1 MYVHL
6 ISKNLIFIFFL
17 VLIGCGNQK
26 ENMSPLPTDELRMEI
41 DTKYVSEICKMV
53 KVKIMLAEDVEQA
66 DLNNF
71 QLKVELLKD
80 TKGNQV
86 TKSST
91 SKLRYKNAAK
101 KKEITK
107 CVQAPLTHFTSHQK
121 LGIEDENLI
130 ISFKLINVERS
141 SDTSVQIELLANDM
155 HVIQKHIVSCN
166 TMNVDNSSLVILS
179 NSVAEARTKEICTAV
194 KSSPS
199 FFYKWKGIGNKLK
212 QGASTTF
219 SRNPKIR
226 QTDKVERPTPFKAGY
241 ISQSLKGKE
250 KVEEDEREE
259 EILKR
264 DKIAVGYS
272 VLQLKELA
280 IRANNNDPD
289 AQEAIVRE
297 YLIKALG
304 TLLWAFINPFNWK
317 GIREKIQEDQRYVF
331 LLLCFASK
339 FPVNSSLIQKHV
351 LLFKEIFENTQ
362 AKSKAGNALAQN
374 NLGFMYQIGLGVPK
388 DYEQALKWYRK
399 AIKQRCA
406 IAQFNLG
413 SMYFKGLGTA
423 KNYKQAEVWYK
434 KAAKQG
440 ELAAQVH
447 LADMC
452 LQGLGIREDHK
463 QAIVWYRKAAEQG
476 CMIAQ
481 FNLGSMYYRGL
492 GVAKDKKEGIAWC
505 RKAAKQGHAP
515 AQFNLGHMYE
525 IGLVGKGDKQ
535 NEKSAKWYMR
545 AIIQGEP
552 QALFKLGSMYFTAKN
567 YKQAEVWYKKAA
579 KQGYVTAQ
587 NILGYMYYKGLG
599 VDKDISKTIFWF
611 MQSKY
616 KMKLLDILTLDRCL
630 TNIPTTTS
638 KVNLLPKEE
647 QNNDFQQI
655 ERLERELLVMWQY
668 KLIREKYNKEY
679 NMDDISADIS
689 PKNAYEQL
697 EDLIS
702 KFVRWRHHILVS
714 KTWIM
719 VSCIRFKKEKDKIAI
734 EKLESTKGIT
744 PWVKEY
750 MIDGK
755 TYMSFGKENIRIV
768 NDLSNKQSYTEVKDT
783 LSKLI
788 TSYKYIYENTIKNG
802 DNQLADVV
810 NSKLRE
816 VPEELQLFEEYYSL
830 LLQEILKS
838 VEVCN
843 KKFQNKHDYL
853 FNRSIYFK
861 DLDYDKEIKYYF
873 KDLSS

>member
-1 MYVHL
+1 MYIHL

-91 SKLRYKNAAK
+91 SKLQYKNAAK

-130 ISFKLINVERS
+130 ISFKLINIERS

-166 TMNVDNSSLVILS
+166 TMNIDNSSLVILS

-250 KVEEDEREE
+250 KVEENEREE

-272 VLQLKELA
+272 MLQLKELA
-280 IRANNNDPD
+280 IRANNNDAD

-297 YLIKALG
+297 CFKKGSG
-304 TLLWAFINPFNWK
+304 TLLRTLVNPFNWE

-331 LLLCFASK
+331 LLLCFSSE
-339 FPVNSSLIQKHV
+339 FQVNSRLTQEHV
-351 LLFKEIFENTQ
+351 LLFEEIFENIQ
-362 AKSKAGNALAQN
+362 AKSKTGNPLAQN

-388 DYEQALKWYRK
+388 DYKQALKWCTKAARK
-399 AIKQRCA
+399 GFA
-406 IAQFNLG
+406 IAEFNLG
-413 SMYFKGLGTA
+413 YMYFMGLGV
-423 KNYKQAEVWYK
+423 KKDNKQAVAWYK
-434 KAAKQG
+434 KAAKQDHP
-440 ELAAQVH
+440 AAQVH
-447 LADMC
+447 LSAMYFK
-452 LQGLGIREDHK
+452 GLGVKKDNK
-463 QAIVWYRKAAEQG
+463 QAMVWCRKAAEQG
-476 CMIAQ
+476 YMIAQ
-481 FNLGSMYYRGL
+481 FNLGFMYCM
-492 GVAKDKKEGIAWC
+492 AKDKEEGIAWC
-505 RKAAKQGHAP
+505 RKAAKQEYAI
-515 AQFNLGHMYE
+515 AQLTLGHMCE
-525 IGLVGKGDKQ
+525 IGLVGKGNKQ
-535 NEKSAKWYMR
+535 NEKAVKWYMQ
-545 AIIQGEP
+545 AATQGEP
-552 QALFKLGSMYFTAKN
+552 HAQTKLGQMYYIGKGVVQDN
-567 YKQAEVWYKKAA
+567 NQSLVWLKKAA
-579 KQGYVTAQ
+579 KQGYAIAQ
-587 NILGYMYYKGLG
+587 GILGYMYYKGLV

-616 KMKLLDILTLDRCL
+616 KMKLLDILTLAHCL

-638 KVNLLPKEE
+638 EVNLLPKEE

-719 VSCIRFKKEKDKIAI
+719 VSCIRFKKEEDKIAI

-788 TSYKYIYENTIKNG
+788 TSYKYIYENAIKNG

-830 LLQEILKS
+830 LSQEILKS
-838 VEVCN
+838 VKVCN

-861 DLDYDKEIKYYF
+861 DLDYDKEIRYYF
-873 KDLSS
+873 KAFS